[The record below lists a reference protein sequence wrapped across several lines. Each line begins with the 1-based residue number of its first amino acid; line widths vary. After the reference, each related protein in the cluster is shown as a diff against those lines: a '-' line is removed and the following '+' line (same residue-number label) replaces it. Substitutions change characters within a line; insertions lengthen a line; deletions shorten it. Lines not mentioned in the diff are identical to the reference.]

1 MYVHMYDGGTESVS
15 GSPRGPFKENY
26 ETAGEDLG
34 SDLSK
39 QEEDLS

>member
-15 GSPRGPFKENY
+15 GSPRAVK
-26 ETAGEDLG
+26 GEDLG